1 MITVFTES
9 VTGQLSFLVVSRI
22 DSNISTCIAGPALS
36 SHFSLSELVQNES
49 DLDGHRC
56 KSQ

>member
-22 DSNISTCIAGPALS
+22 DSNISIAGPALS
-36 SHFSLSELVQNES
+36 SHFSLSKLVQNES
-49 DLDGHRC
+49 DLEGHRC